1 MTNYRPTPSDAWTGR
16 TTSIHESTAYWY
28 QLIKCVDFS
37 EDKFPEAA
45 AALIGYACDE
55 GVHRNQGRVGAV
67 NGPSAIRTRLGK
79 VANHIENKSVIDLGD
94 AICEERDMEGCQK
107 RYAEMLTAMINQQTL
122 PIGLGGGHDIA
133 FGSFMGVWNAVKDQ
147 DRNRV
152 GIINFDAHFDLREPA
167 GYGTSGTP
175 FKQIL
180 DGYGEF
186 VNYYAIGIQRAA
198 NTNGLFKVAEADNV
212 HFLEIDECSD
222 TKVGDLL
229 QQAMLENDYLYI
241 TIDLD
246 GFSSAYAP
254 GVSAPSPM
262 GFSPDFALKWIRKLL
277 DSNKVVACDL
287 AELNPELDRD
297 NSTAN
302 LAARLIE
309 SIVRSC

>member
-1 MTNYRPTPSDAWTGR
+1 M
-16 TTSIHESTAYWY
+16 
-28 QLIKCVDFS
+28 
-37 EDKFPEAA
+37 
-45 AALIGYACDE
+45 
-55 GVHRNQGRVGAV
+55 
-67 NGPSAIRTRLGK
+67 
-79 VANHIENKSVIDLGD
+79 ANHLTDKTVIDLGD
-94 AICEERDMEGCQK
+94 AFCTDGDMETGQTT
-107 RYAEMLTAMINQQTL
+107 YATLVTAMIRQKTL

-133 FGSFMGVWNAVKDQ
+133 LGTFTGVWNAVKNHDHH
-147 DRNRV
+147 RI

-180 DGYGEF
+180 DEHGES

-198 NTNGLFKVAEADNV
+198 NTTGLFKTAEAANV
-212 HFLEIDECSD
+212 HFIEIDECNP
-222 TKVGDLL
+222 TKVGNLL
-229 QQAMLENDYLYI
+229 QKALLENDYLYI

-262 GFSPDFALKWIRKLL
+262 GFSPEFVIKWLATLL
-277 DSNKVVACDL
+277 DSKKVIACDL

-309 SIVRSC
+309 LIVRFC

>member
-1 MTNYRPTPSDAWTGR
+1 V
-16 TTSIHESTAYWY
+16 
-28 QLIKCVDFS
+28 K
-37 EDKFPEAA
+37 
-45 AALIGYACDE
+45 
-55 GVHRNQGRVGAV
+55 RNQGRTGAV
-67 NGPSAIRTRLGK
+67 EGPATIRTRLGK
-79 VANHIENKSVIDLGD
+79 VANHLIDKQVIDLGD
-94 AICEERDMEGCQK
+94 AICEDGNMEACQLT
-107 RYAEMLTAMINQQTL
+107 YAEMVTAVIEKKTL

-133 FGSFMGVWNAVKDQ
+133 FGTFMGIWNAVKDKE
-147 DRNRV
+147 RNRV

-167 GYGTSGTP
+167 DYGSSGTP

-180 DGYGEF
+180 DEHGES

-198 NTNGLFKVAEADNV
+198 NTTGLFKVAEADNIY
-212 HFLEIDECSD
+212 FLEIDGCND

-229 QQAMLENDYLYI
+229 QQAVLENDHLYI

-262 GFSPDFALKWIRKLL
+262 GFTPAFVIKWVTTLL
-277 DSNKVVACDL
+277 ESKKVIACDL
-287 AELNPELDRD
+287 AELNPSLDRD

-309 SIVRSC
+309 LIVRTY